1 MADNQPPKSPVL
13 LPPGKSVELEDPGAH
28 ELDSSNEDEDVFTD
42 AQGDPQT
49 SSRPHSPIPTTRVE
63 KVDDE
68 PTYGSVPGT
77 DAYKKRTQD
86 AVPDEVAVMSRR
98 SSIASRSGDQPP
110 LSSGDTEIPRTVV
123 EKVDPDDE
131 SYGDVPG
138 TVAHAK
144 RRADAVPD
152 LILRSPP
159 PGKASAT
166 FLPPEEAPST
176 VPVPRTV
183 VTRVDSEPRHGE
195 VPHTLAY
202 EKRAADAQPD
212 VVEKKADVPEEGVSP
227 IAADGGF
234 GPMEYDDDEEEEE
247 QIDTTCRTNT
257 RDDGE
262 MEEKVED
269 SGFGDDF
276 DDFEEGAAA
285 EDFGDFD
292 DGFREPEEESEEE
305 SEEELLSPQKP
316 LAPAHSAFPLLD
328 FSNLQ
333 SLDAII
339 EATNPHLSALFPA
352 ASDLDISTEK
362 PNTDHTLLTSR
373 SLSLWTQL
381 IAPPPLQPPN
391 WVRSRIRRL
400 FLVSLGVP
408 VDLDEILPASKQK
421 KLILP
426 YTTKSDPDL
435 ASKTSNPLTR
445 LKEGEGTAASAN
457 TSTTSLDSQRSASA
471 SRRST
476 SKSRPAGNSNRKRP
490 GPPPPPF
497 LDTPSLNILCS
508 TTPEKLSSMSDA
520 EMRAHVAK
528 LEDLTAK
535 AGQVLEYWLQRKD
548 LVRAEKEAFEGVI
561 ENLIRHAKR
570 VTGRR

>member
-28 ELDSSNEDEDVFTD
+28 ELGKCEHLTTRGLHLTFLTKWLDSSNEDEDVFTD

-212 VVEKKADVPEEGVSP
+212 VVEKKADVPG
-227 IAADGGF
+227 
-234 GPMEYDDDEEEEE
+234 
-247 QIDTTCRTNT
+247 
-257 RDDGE
+257 
-262 MEEKVED
+262 
-269 SGFGDDF
+269 
-276 DDFEEGAAA
+276 
-285 EDFGDFD
+285 
-292 DGFREPEEESEEE
+292 
-305 SEEELLSPQKP
+305 KP
-316 LAPAHSAFPLLD
+316 SF
-328 FSNLQ
+328 F
-333 SLDAII
+333 
-339 EATNPHLSALFPA
+339 
-352 ASDLDISTEK
+352 
-362 PNTDHTLLTSR
+362 
-373 SLSLWTQL
+373 
-381 IAPPPLQPPN
+381 
-391 WVRSRIRRL
+391 
-400 FLVSLGVP
+400 
-408 VDLDEILPASKQK
+408 
-421 KLILP
+421 
-426 YTTKSDPDL
+426 
-435 ASKTSNPLTR
+435 
-445 LKEGEGTAASAN
+445 
-457 TSTTSLDSQRSASA
+457 
-471 SRRST
+471 
-476 SKSRPAGNSNRKRP
+476 AG
-490 GPPPPPF
+490 
-497 LDTPSLNILCS
+497 
-508 TTPEKLSSMSDA
+508 
-520 EMRAHVAK
+520 
-528 LEDLTAK
+528 
-535 AGQVLEYWLQRKD
+535 
-548 LVRAEKEAFEGVI
+548 
-561 ENLIRHAKR
+561 
-570 VTGRR
+570 